1 MVDPLAILILAA
13 VLLVKESG
21 VPIPAPG
28 DLLVLGAGVAAA
40 TAGPIGLLVLIPIL
54 VAGFVGGSI
63 QFLIVRGGLR
73 ERLFRILAR
82 VGVSRE
88 RLEALAAR
96 LGRQGTRGVAVARTV
111 PGLRIGVIA
120 ASGIAALPFPTF
132 LPGLVAGNTIFVGA
146 HFMLGYAVG
155 GPALKLVSDAGGILV
170 AVAVFVVLAGVGALG
185 WSVLRR
191 RRTGSSPSPERPA
204 ETSGSWADAACPAC
218 LVLAA
223 ARITPYPDLS

>member
-1 MVDPLAILILAA
+1 MVDPLAIVFLAA
-13 VLLVKESG
+13 VLLVKEAG

-40 TAGPIGLLVLIPIL
+40 AAGPVGLVVLIPIL
-54 VAGFVGGSI
+54 VAGFVGGSL

-73 ERLFRILAR
+73 ERLFRILDR

-88 RLEALAAR
+88 RLETLAAR

-120 ASGIAALPFPTF
+120 ASGIAALPFPVF
-132 LPGLVAGNTIFVGA
+132 LPGLVAGNTVFVGA
-146 HFMLGYAVG
+146 HFVLGYAVG
-155 GPALKLVSDAGGILV
+155 GPALKIVNDAGGILV
-170 AVAVFVVLAGVGALG
+170 AVAIFVVLAAVGALG
-185 WSVLRR
+185 WSLLRR
-191 RRTGSSPSPERPA
+191 GRAGTSPGSPDGPA

-218 LVLAA
+218 LILAA
-223 ARITPYPDLS
+223 ATGRLTDR

>member
-1 MVDPLAILILAA
+1 MAILILAA

-21 VPIPAPG
+21 IPIPAPG

-40 TAGPIGLLVLIPIL
+40 SAGPVGLLVLVPIL

-63 QFLIVRGGLR
+63 QFLVVRGGLR

-82 VGVSRE
+82 VGVSRG

-96 LGRQGTRGVAVARTV
+96 LGRQGSRGVAVARTV

-120 ASGIAALPFPTF
+120 ASGIAALPFPVF
-132 LPGLVAGNTIFVGA
+132 LPGLMAGNTVFVGA
-146 HFMLGYAVG
+146 HFVLGYAVG
-155 GPALKLVSDAGGILV
+155 GPALKAVGDAGGIL
-170 AVAVFVVLAGVGALG
+170 AAIAAFVVLAGVGALG

-191 RRTGSSPSPERPA
+191 HRAAGA
-204 ETSGSWADAACPAC
+204 DSGSWADAACPAC

-223 ARITPYPDLS
+223 TRITPYPHLD